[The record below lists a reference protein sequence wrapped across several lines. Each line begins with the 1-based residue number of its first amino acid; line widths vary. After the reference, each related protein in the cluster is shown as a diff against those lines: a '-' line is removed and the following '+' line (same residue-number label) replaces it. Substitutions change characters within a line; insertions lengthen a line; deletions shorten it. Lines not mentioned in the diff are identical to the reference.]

1 MRVGDLVRPTLSA
14 SPNWWDIGIVVEYIV
29 DSDSTINPDA
39 VAVLWSDT
47 SQTEQP
53 IGSLEVINES

>member
-14 SPNWWDIGIVVEYIV
+14 SPNWWDVGIVVEYIV
-29 DSDSTINPDA
+29 DVGAAHVDC
-39 VAVLWSDT
+39 VAVLWSDA

-53 IGSLEVINES
+53 IGSLEVINER